1 MLFRSPATS
10 TVPLYWYRPPQR
22 LSADAG
28 VRRFHWDLRY
38 QSLGDGGAGRG
49 GLSIQAIP
57 ASTAPSTGTPLVTP
71 GTYTVK
77 LTVNGASQSQTMTVK
92 QDPRVKTPALVL
104 QNVYS
109 LINAV
114 YFGAIDARAAQDR
127 AQNLRSQT
135 AARLQ
140 TAGAAVKTS
149 LEAFDKKL
157 DGIAGAVTGGG
168 GRGGGPAGRGGG
180 APAASPETLAGV
192 AASLGGLVNALG
204 SADVQPTANQV
215 SAISTARAAA
225 ARVMTRWRAIETV
238 DLAALNAALKG
249 AGVEPIK

>member
-1 MLFRSPATS
+1 
-10 TVPLYWYRPPQR
+10 VPLYWYRPPQR
-22 LSADAG
+22 LSKESGAH
-28 VRRFHWDLRY
+28 RFHWDLRY
-38 QSLGDGGAGRG
+38 QPLGDGGGGRG

-57 ASTAPSTGTPLVTP
+57 GNTAPSTGTPLVTP

-109 LINAV
+109 LTNAV

-127 AQNLRSQT
+127 ARSLSDQI
-135 AARLQ
+135 ARLR
-140 TAGAAVKTS
+140 TTKPEIETK
-149 LEAFDKKL
+149 LELFDRKL
-157 DGIAGAVTGGG
+157 DGIAGAVTGTG

-180 APAASPETLAGV
+180 PPAASPETLAGV

-204 SADVQPTANQV
+204 AADVQPTANQL
-215 SAISTARAAA
+215 SAISAARAVA

-238 DLAALNAALKG
+238 DLAALNAALKS